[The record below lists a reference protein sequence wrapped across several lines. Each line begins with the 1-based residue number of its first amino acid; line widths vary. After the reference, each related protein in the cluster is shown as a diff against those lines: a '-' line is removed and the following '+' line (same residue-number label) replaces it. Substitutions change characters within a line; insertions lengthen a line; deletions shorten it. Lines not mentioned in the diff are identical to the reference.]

1 MLVGASLSITKD
13 RGFDLSLADWID
25 QANLRSEAQGQHR
38 LLSWCAYPAC
48 WYPADKSS
56 VRCSVFPVH
65 RTALGQRMIGASV
78 SISFRWTDFAQ
89 AERKGQ
95 RIATVE
101 KDGPAAGYGLGEW
114 RWLMGN
120 QAAPPPPFLGPSL
133 SPPGRLL

>member
-1 MLVGASLSITKD
+1 MSIAKD

-25 QANLRSEAQGQHR
+25 QVNLRSEAQGQHR

-56 VRCSVFPVH
+56 VRCSVFPVR

-78 SISFRWTDFAQ
+78 SISFRWTDFTQ

-95 RIATVE
+95 RIAAVI
-101 KDGPAAGYGLGEW
+101 AGRASCRLW
-114 RWLMGN
+114 
-120 QAAPPPPFLGPSL
+120 
-133 SPPGRLL
+133 PGRVEVADGKPSCCSSLPGPCS